1 MTDFIFQT
9 ELETSFGSFKPVAS
23 LNPYFTKLDLCKIR
37 KSEIKISSSS
47 RLFYR
52 QRLIRLVINPDN
64 QFQVQLEM
72 SQKLEHF
79 LNIGLV
85 RDGEYL
91 GLYMNLT
98 AWSVYVNGDFDEL
111 PTSSP
116 AKSAY
121 GYLWF
126 SFASKSPD
134 SNDVQIGTHLDWF
147 SKTITKVVKY
157 LIFD

>member
-1 MTDFIFQT
+1 MTIYIFQA
-9 ELETSFGSFKPVAS
+9 ELETAFGSFKPVAS

-52 QRLIRLVINPDN
+52 QRLIRFDINPDH
-64 QFQVQLEM
+64 QFQVQLEI
-72 SQKLEHF
+72 SHKLEHF

-98 AWSVYVNGDFDEL
+98 AWSIYVNGEFDEQ
-111 PTSSP
+111 PTNSP
-116 AKSAY
+116 ARSTY
-121 GYLWF
+121 GYLWL
-126 SFASKSPD
+126 SFASKSSD
-134 SNDVQIGTHLDWF
+134 SNDILIGTHLVWF
-147 SKTITKVVKY
+147 SKKY
-157 LIFD
+157 HEKSKISHFR

>member
-121 GYLWF
+121 GYLWL

-147 SKTITKVVKY
+147 S
-157 LIFD
+157 

>member
-1 MTDFIFQT
+1 MTYYTFQA
-9 ELETSFGSFKPVAS
+9 ELAASFGSLKPVAS

-37 KSEIKISSSS
+37 KSEVKISSSS

-52 QRLIRLVINPDN
+52 QRLIRLDIDPDH

-72 SQKLEHF
+72 SQKLENF

-98 AWSVYVNGDFDEL
+98 AWSIYVNGGFDEL

-116 AKSAY
+116 ANSTY
-121 GYLWF
+121 GYLWL
-126 SFASKSPD
+126 SLASKSKNSSD
-134 SNDVQIGTHLDWF
+134 IQIGTHLDWF
-147 SKTITKVVKY
+147 SIKHHESTY
-157 LIFD
+157 L